1 MERRKFLIGIGSA
14 TVGGSAL
21 LGSGAFTR
29 VESQRRVKI
38 EVAEDPDAYLG
49 LDKCE
54 GSPNGS
60 YTYIDEDGHLAVE
73 MSPDNPT
80 IGETPLGEGINSD
93 SFSWFD
99 DVFQICNQG
108 KQAVCIWIEA
118 EPNPELADPPEEY
131 ADEPR
136 IAFYD
141 GDRESL
147 LTEDNAFLLP
157 VGACKCVGIR
167 TMTKGLSAGDQLVEN
182 DEVVIHAD
190 ADADC
195 EGEELCPDV
204 EAEYTCTVRDPPEE
218 GGEPIGTRHMVTNN
232 GNEGTQYGWAIID
245 SPSDFRSIADGN
257 FVGAF
262 NTSTFVA
269 DASAPQ
275 DGVVFWEADC
285 SEEKEDEL
293 GLTTYGELVSNGD
306 VSTDLDDF
314 VDDRIDP
321 DAYAVLIGGYPVTEQ
336 NRVFCDE
343 LVDNGDNGNG
353 GNNTTNNA

>member
-60 YTYIDEDGHLAVE
+60 YTHLDEDGHLAVE

-108 KQAVCIWIEA
+108 KQAVCIWIDA
-118 EPNPELADPPEEY
+118 EPNPELPDPPEEY
-131 ADEPR
+131 SDEPR
-136 IAFYD
+136 IRFYCLEED
-141 GDRESL
+141 NGVTRTSL
-147 LTEDNAFLLP
+147 LGEENSLFLP

-195 EGEELCPDV
+195 DPTEL
-204 EAEYTCTVRDPPEE
+204 PEFE
-218 GGEPIGTRHMVTNN
+218 N
-232 GNEGTQYGWAIID
+232 
-245 SPSDFRSIADGN
+245 
-257 FVGAF
+257 
-262 NTSTFVA
+262 
-269 DASAPQ
+269 
-275 DGVVFWEADC
+275 
-285 SEEKEDEL
+285 L
-293 GLTTYGELVSNGD
+293 GLTSMGELRDDTGAVTGHAWRLRNPNPFPVNFTWDFSGSGETGGDTAPADTPSSAWYEGFFYKTDTSHPATHRVSVDGD
-306 VSTDLDDF
+306 TQTKATQSSDADPFIQDLLENDNYVLNDDA
-314 VDDRIDP
+314 P
-321 DAYAVLIGGYPVTEQ
+321 T
-336 NRVFCDE
+336 
-343 LVDNGDNGNG
+343 
-353 GNNTTNNA
+353 